1 MIDKLMIGWEKI
13 QDFLDISGDCWMG
26 ALTATAIFR
35 VIYAAFG
42 HVAVTAPEAAI
53 YASAVTAFAY
63 SNKGGPK
70 QS

>member
-1 MIDKLMIGWEKI
+1 MNI
-13 QDFLDISGDCWMG
+13 QDIWNRVQEFLDISGDCWMG

-42 HVAVTAPEAAI
+42 HVPVNAAEAAV

-63 SNKGGPK
+63 SNKGPK
-70 QS
+70 V